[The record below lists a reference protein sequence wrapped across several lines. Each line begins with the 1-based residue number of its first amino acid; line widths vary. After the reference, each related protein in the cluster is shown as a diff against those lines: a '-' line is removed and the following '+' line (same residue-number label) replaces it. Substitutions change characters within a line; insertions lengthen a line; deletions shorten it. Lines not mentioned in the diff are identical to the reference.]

1 MSFAHAEWIVYISTE
16 MGALSPEWIRSV
28 ISASEYRK
36 ALGVLDEN
44 IDVIMGDEKLYA
56 FWGKRI

>member
-1 MSFAHAEWIVYISTE
+1 MRSGSCISRRKW
-16 MGALSPEWIRSV
+16 GALSPEWIRSV
-28 ISASEYRK
+28 LSASEYQA
-36 ALGVLDEN
+36 ALDVLDEN